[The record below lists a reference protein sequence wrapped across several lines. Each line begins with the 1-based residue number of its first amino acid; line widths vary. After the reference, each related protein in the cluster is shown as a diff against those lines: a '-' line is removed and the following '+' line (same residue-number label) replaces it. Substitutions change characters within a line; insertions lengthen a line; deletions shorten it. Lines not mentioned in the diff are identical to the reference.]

1 MNTATIMDI
10 AWEGAQLAFRAIMAA
25 RTRKDAEAIVHQLR
39 ALGPADR
46 ADVDAVERSRRLELM
61 GFDPVDPDELGTLRR
76 LRQDEPTQSS
86 PLEKRRIAP
95 DFHRDPDACQ
105 ECHRMPCVCDVRPL
119 IGGPL
124 GEGD

>member
-1 MNTATIMDI
+1 MCIRDSFGTGDPQT
-10 AWEGAQLAFRAIMAA
+10 LAVL
-25 RTRKDAEAIVHQLR
+25 DGVH
-39 ALGPADR
+39 
-46 ADVDAVERSRRLELM
+46 ELA
-61 GFDPVDPDELGTLRR
+61 GFEPVDPDELGTLRR
-76 LRQDEPTQSS
+76 LRQDEPTQAS

>member
-1 MNTATIMDI
+1 MNTSTIMDI

-39 ALGPADR
+39 ALGPAQR
-46 ADVDAVERSRRLELM
+46 ADVDAVERERRLELM
-61 GFDPVDPDELGTLRR
+61 GFDPVDPDQLGTLRR
-76 LRQDEPTQSS
+76 LRQDEPTQTTRT
-86 PLEKRRIAP
+86 PIAP

>member
-1 MNTATIMDI
+1 MSPGRLDILTEALTFVARLIM
-10 AWEGAQLAFRAIMAA
+10 EA
-25 RTRKDAEAIVHQLR
+25 RSDRDAESLRNQLK
-39 ALGPADR
+39 ALGETKR
-46 ADVDAVERSRRLELM
+46 SDVDAVERERRLELA
-61 GFDPVDPDELGTLRR
+61 GFDPVDPDQLGTLRR
-76 LRQDEPTQSS
+76 LRQDEPTQAS

-124 GEGD
+124 GDGD

>member
-1 MNTATIMDI
+1 MSPGRLDILTEALTFVARLIM
-10 AWEGAQLAFRAIMAA
+10 EA
-25 RTRKDAEAIVHQLR
+25 RSDRDAESLRNQLKS
-39 ALGPADR
+39 LGETKR
-46 ADVDAVERSRRLELM
+46 SDVDAVERERRLELM
-61 GFDPVDPDELGTLRR
+61 GFDPVDPDQLGTLRR
-76 LRQDEPTQSS
+76 LRQDEPTQAS
-86 PLEKRRIAP
+86 PMEKRRIAP

>member
-1 MNTATIMDI
+1 MSPGRLDILTEALTFVARLIM
-10 AWEGAQLAFRAIMAA
+10 EA
-25 RTRKDAEAIVHQLR
+25 RSDRDAESLRNQLR
-39 ALGPADR
+39 SLGETKR
-46 ADVDAVERSRRLELM
+46 SDVDAVERSRRLELM
-61 GFDPVDPDELGTLRR
+61 GFDPVDPDQLGTLRR
-76 LRQDEPTQSS
+76 LRQDEPTQTTRT
-86 PLEKRRIAP
+86 PIAP

>member
-1 MNTATIMDI
+1 MNTATITDL
-10 AWEGAQLAFRAIMAA
+10 AWEGAQLAFRLIMAA
-25 RTRKDAEAIVHQLR
+25 RSRRDAEAIVHQLR
-39 ALGPADR
+39 ALGETPR
-46 ADVDAVERSRRLELM
+46 SDVAGIAAEAEL
-61 GFDPVDPDELGTLRR
+61 R

-86 PLEKRRIAP
+86 PVEKRRHAP
-95 DFHRDPDACQ
+95 DFVCGSCKRPLTPLDDPDACQ

>member
-1 MNTATIMDI
+1 MSPGRLDILTEALTFVARLIM
-10 AWEGAQLAFRAIMAA
+10 EA
-25 RTRKDAEAIVHQLR
+25 RSDRDAESLRNQLR
-39 ALGPADR
+39 SLGDTKR
-46 ADVDAVERSRRLELM
+46 SDVDAVERSRRLELM
-61 GFDPVDPDELGTLRR
+61 GFDPVDPDQLGTLRR

>member
-1 MNTATIMDI
+1 MDR
-10 AWEGAQLAFRAIMAA
+10 ERGR
-25 RTRKDAEAIVHQLR
+25 RKQKEPMVFGR
-39 ALGPADR
+39 M
-46 ADVDAVERSRRLELM
+46 RR
-61 GFDPVDPDELGTLRR
+61 TLRR
-76 LRQDEPTQSS
+76 LRQDEPTPAS

>member
-1 MNTATIMDI
+1 MNTATITDL
-10 AWEGAQLAFRAIMAA
+10 AWEGAQLAFRLIMAA
-25 RTRKDAEAIVHQLR
+25 RSRRDAEAIVHQLR
-39 ALGPADR
+39 ALGETPR
-46 ADVDAVERSRRLELM
+46 SDVAGIEAEA
-61 GFDPVDPDELGTLRR
+61 LRR
-76 LRQDEPTQSS
+76 LRQDEPTQAS

-124 GEGD
+124 GDGE

>member
-39 ALGPADR
+39 ALGPAQR
-46 ADVDAVERSRRLELM
+46 ADVDAVERERRLELA
-61 GFDPVDPDELGTLRR
+61 GFDPVDPDQLGTLRR
-76 LRQDEPTQSS
+76 LRQDEPTQTTRT
-86 PLEKRRIAP
+86 PIAP

-124 GEGD
+124 GDGE

>member
-1 MNTATIMDI
+1 MSPGRLDILTEALTFVARLIM
-10 AWEGAQLAFRAIMAA
+10 EA
-25 RTRKDAEAIVHQLR
+25 RSDRDAESLRNQLR
-39 ALGPADR
+39 SLGDTKR
-46 ADVDAVERSRRLELM
+46 SDVDAVERERRLELA
-61 GFDPVDPDELGTLRR
+61 GFEPVDPDELGTLRR
-76 LRQDEPTQSS
+76 LRQDEPTQTTRT
-86 PLEKRRIAP
+86 PIAP

>member
-1 MNTATIMDI
+1 MNTATITDI
-10 AWEGAQLAFRAIMAA
+10 AWEGAQLAFRLIMAA
-25 RTRKDAEAIVHQLR
+25 RSRRDAEAIVHQLR
-39 ALGPADR
+39 ALGETPR
-46 ADVDAVERSRRLELM
+46 SDVAGIEAEA
-61 GFDPVDPDELGTLRR
+61 LRR
-76 LRQDEPTQSS
+76 LRQDEPTQAS

-124 GEGD
+124 GDGE

>member
-1 MNTATIMDI
+1 MNTATITDI
-10 AWEGAQLAFRAIMAA
+10 AWEGAQLAFRLIMAA
-25 RTRKDAEAIVHQLR
+25 RSRRDAEAIVHQLR
-39 ALGPADR
+39 ALGPAQR
-46 ADVDAVERSRRLELM
+46 ADVDAVEADAR
-61 GFDPVDPDELGTLRR
+61 RR
-76 LRQDEPTQSS
+76 LRQDEPTQAS

>member
-1 MNTATIMDI
+1 MSPGRLDILTEALTFVARLIM
-10 AWEGAQLAFRAIMAA
+10 EA
-25 RTRKDAEAIVHQLR
+25 RSDRDAESLRNQLR
-39 ALGPADR
+39 SLGETKR
-46 ADVDAVERSRRLELM
+46 SDVDAVERERRLELA
-61 GFDPVDPDELGTLRR
+61 GFEPVDPDELGTLRR
-76 LRQDEPTQSS
+76 LRQDEPTQTTRT
-86 PLEKRRIAP
+86 PIAP

>member
-1 MNTATIMDI
+1 LDILTEALTFVARLIM
-10 AWEGAQLAFRAIMAA
+10 EA
-25 RTRKDAEAIVHQLR
+25 RSDRDAESLRNQLKS
-39 ALGPADR
+39 LGDTKR
-46 ADVDAVERSRRLELM
+46 SDVDAVERERRLELM
-61 GFDPVDPDELGTLRR
+61 GFDPVDPDQLGTLRR
-76 LRQDEPTQSS
+76 LRQDEPTQTTRT
-86 PLEKRRIAP
+86 PIAP

>member
-1 MNTATIMDI
+1 MNTATITDL
-10 AWEGAQLAFRAIMAA
+10 AWEGAKLAFRLIMAA
-25 RTRKDAEAIVHQLR
+25 RSRRDAEAIVHQLR

-61 GFDPVDPDELGTLRR
+61 GFDPVDPDQLGTLRR
-76 LRQDEPTQSS
+76 LRQDEPTQAS

>member
-1 MNTATIMDI
+1 VSPGRLDILTEALTFVARLIM
-10 AWEGAQLAFRAIMAA
+10 EA
-25 RTRKDAEAIVHQLR
+25 RSDRDAESLRNQLR
-39 ALGPADR
+39 SLGDTKR
-46 ADVDAVERSRRLELM
+46 SDVDAVERSRRLELM
-61 GFDPVDPDELGTLRR
+61 GFDPVDPDQLGTLRR
-76 LRQDEPTQSS
+76 LRQDEPTQTTRT
-86 PLEKRRIAP
+86 PIAP

>member
-1 MNTATIMDI
+1 VSPGRLDILTEALTFVARLIM
-10 AWEGAQLAFRAIMAA
+10 EA
-25 RTRKDAEAIVHQLR
+25 RSDRDAESLRNQLKS
-39 ALGPADR
+39 LGDTKR
-46 ADVDAVERSRRLELM
+46 SDVDAVERERRLELA
-61 GFDPVDPDELGTLRR
+61 GFEPVDPDELGTLRR
-76 LRQDEPTQSS
+76 LRQDEPTQTTRT
-86 PLEKRRIAP
+86 PIAP

>member
-1 MNTATIMDI
+1 MSPGRLDILTEALTFVARLIM
-10 AWEGAQLAFRAIMAA
+10 QA
-25 RTRKDAEAIVHQLR
+25 RSDKDAAALRHQLE
-39 ALGPADR
+39 ALDPTKR

-61 GFDPVDPDELGTLRR
+61 GFDPVDPDQLGTLRR
-76 LRQDEPTQSS
+76 LRQDEPTQTTRT
-86 PLEKRRIAP
+86 PIAP

-124 GEGD
+124 GDGE

>member
-1 MNTATIMDI
+1 MSPGRLDILTEALTFVARLIM
-10 AWEGAQLAFRAIMAA
+10 EA
-25 RTRKDAEAIVHQLR
+25 RSDRDAESLRNQLK
-39 ALGPADR
+39 ALGDTKR
-46 ADVDAVERSRRLELM
+46 SDVDAVERERRLELM
-61 GFDPVDPDELGTLRR
+61 GFDPVDPDQLGTLRR
-76 LRQDEPTQSS
+76 LRQDEPTQTTRT
-86 PLEKRRIAP
+86 PIAP

>member
-1 MNTATIMDI
+1 MTTATVTAR
-10 AWEGAQLAFRAIMAA
+10 AWEGAKVAFRLSMAA
-25 RTRKDAEAIVHQLR
+25 RSRRDAEAIVHQLR
-39 ALGPADR
+39 ALGPAQR
-46 ADVDAVERSRRLELM
+46 SDVDAVERERRLELA
-61 GFDPVDPDELGTLRR
+61 GFEPGDPDQLGTLRR
-76 LRQDEPTQSS
+76 LRQDEPTQAS

>member
-1 MNTATIMDI
+1 MNTSTITDL
-10 AWEGAQLAFRAIMAA
+10 AWEGAQLAFRLIMAA
-25 RTRKDAEAIVHQLR
+25 RSRRDAEAIVHQLR
-39 ALGPADR
+39 ALGPAQR
-46 ADVDAVERSRRLELM
+46 ADVDAVERERRLELA
-61 GFDPVDPDELGTLRR
+61 GFEPVDPDELGTLRR
-76 LRQDEPTQSS
+76 LRQDEPTQAS
-86 PLEKRRIAP
+86 PMEKRRIAP